1 MTLTFVVRGHINWYM
16 SIIVSHSPSNI
27 LETVRVRGLVPT
39 TNSKWPMG
47 ITWPMT
53 SHDPKGQVVTNV
65 PIRLESN
72 IVKTAGD
79 AI

>member
-1 MTLTFVVRGHINWYM
+1 
-16 SIIVSHSPSNI
+16 
-27 LETVRVRGLVPT
+27 
-39 TNSKWPMG
+39 
-47 ITWPMT
+47 MT

-72 IVKTAGD
+72 IVKTVGD